1 MPYIVLAM
9 INSSGIWTYS
19 GVSHAFHMFWSKQ
32 ASRCLLHFREARI
45 TRLCLKRCLYY
56 DLQKHL
62 GDIAGQASIEDVM
75 RMLAASHKQEET
87 HLWTVCSNLVGKSGL
102 SRENLSKHLPGEVV
116 SMIEQIRRKT
126 GFGYGGSLST
136 GAITENRTN
145 RMQKALDSSD
155 VELVKLMVMGE
166 GLDLDIALGLHYAV
180 EKCSM

>member
-1 MPYIVLAM
+1 M
-9 INSSGIWTYS
+9 
-19 GVSHAFHMFWSKQ
+19 
-32 ASRCLLHFREARI
+32 
-45 TRLCLKRCLYY
+45 
-56 DLQKHL
+56 QKHL

-166 GLDLDIALGLHYAV
+166 GLDLDVALGLHYAV

>member
-1 MPYIVLAM
+1 MDLFWCLTCLSYVL
-9 INSSGIWTYS
+9 
-19 GVSHAFHMFWSKQ
+19 KQ
-32 ASRCLLHFREARI
+32 ARRCLIHFREARI

-56 DLQKHL
+56 DLQKYL
-62 GDIAGQASIEDVM
+62 GDIAGQASIENVM

-87 HLWTVCSNLVGKSGL
+87 HLWTLCSNLVGKSGL
-102 SRENLSKHLPGEVV
+102 SRETLSKHLPGEVV
-116 SMIEQIRRKT
+116 SMIEQMRRKT

-136 GAITENRTN
+136 GAITENRTS